1 MVDWRKIALPLNRR
15 LVVYLLM
22 MVMSINCTSIENIDL
37 NVKTIKEYELI
48 DFNGILHLYKD
59 DMNKMVFPRHNK
71 LLTQYCREH
80 KVWEDIIARWSQDK
94 LSNSGN
100 YRYNYFVKVNE

>member
-1 MVDWRKIALPLNRR
+1 MVDWRKIALLTI
-15 LVVYLLM
+15 L
-22 MVMSINCTSIENIDL
+22 SIVGCTSIRFPRGIQENIDL

-48 DFNGILHLYKD
+48 DFNGINHLYKD

-80 KVWEDIIARWSQDK
+80 KVWEDIIVRWSQDR

-100 YRYNYFVKVNE
+100 YRYNYFVKANTK

>member
-1 MVDWRKIALPLNRR
+1 MVDWRKIALLTI
-15 LVVYLLM
+15 L
-22 MVMSINCTSIENIDL
+22 SIVGCTSIENIDL

-48 DFNGILHLYKD
+48 DFNGINHLYKD

-71 LLTQYCREH
+71 LLTQYCIEH
-80 KVWEDIIARWSQDK
+80 KVWEDIQARWSQDR

-100 YRYNYFVKVNE
+100 YRYNYFVKANTK

>member
-1 MVDWRKIALPLNRR
+1 MVDWRKIAL
-15 LVVYLLM
+15 LLIL
-22 MVMSINCTSIENIDL
+22 SIVGCTSIRFPRGIQENIDL

-48 DFNGILHLYKD
+48 DFNGINHLYKD

-80 KVWEDIIARWSQDK
+80 KVWEDIIVRWSQDR

-100 YRYNYFVKVNE
+100 YRYNYFVKANTK

>member
-1 MVDWRKIALPLNRR
+1 MVNWRKIALLTILNI
-15 LVVYLLM
+15 VG
-22 MVMSINCTSIENIDL
+22 CTSIRFPRGIQENIDL

-48 DFNGILHLYKD
+48 DFNGINHLYKD

-80 KVWEDIIARWSQDK
+80 KVWEDIIARWSQDR

-100 YRYNYFVKVNE
+100 YRYNYFVKANTK